1 MSLAD
6 GIVIEVVC
14 GCDLDASTAEL
25 RIDIVVRN
33 DWNFAFHQWER
44 YGFPDQRL
52 IAFIV
57 GMDCDRGVPQHCF
70 RPCRGNDDKFIAI
83 GNRITKMPQESI
95 FFLCS
100 HFKIGDGREQYRV
113 PVHQALPSEYQTI
126 FIETYKYFSHRVRQ
140 VLIHGKTLFAPVDRC
155 SQPSELVGNGSAGIG
170 FPFPHFLS
178 ECFAPQI
185 NPGHTLRI
193 EQALDYHLSRD
204 PGMIGPD
211 LPQCVVSLHPV
222 ITNQCIH

>member
-1 MSLAD
+1 M
-6 GIVIEVVC
+6 C
-14 GCDLDASTAEL
+14 GCDLDASAAEF
-25 RIDIVVRN
+25 RVDIVVRN

-44 YGFPDQRL
+44 CGFADQRL

-57 GMDCDRGVPQHCF
+57 GMDCDRRIPQHCF
-70 RPCRGNDDKFIAI
+70 RPRCGDHDKFIAV
-83 GNRITKMPQESI
+83 GNRIAKVPQESI

-100 HFKIGDGREQYRV
+100 YFKIGDRCKQHRV
-113 PVHQALPSEYQTI
+113 PVHQALSSEYQTI

-140 VLIHGKTLFAPVDRC
+140 VLIHGKTFFAPVDRS
-155 SQPSELVGNGSAGIG
+155 SQPSELVCNGPAGIG

-185 NPGHTLRI
+185 NPGHTIRI
-193 EQALDYHLSRD
+193 EQTLDHHLSCD
-204 PGMIGPD
+204 SGVIGPD